1 VTTAARTTELEHEL
15 EAYRREL
22 TGYCYRMLGSAFDAE
37 DAVQETMVRAWRGLD
52 RFEGRA
58 ALKSWLYRIATNVC
72 LDMLGG
78 KERRIRPLELGAPG
92 GLDSPLTTRGE
103 ASWLEPLPD
112 AQALP
117 ADGDPAELTEQRDT
131 LRLAFVAALQH
142 LPAQQRAVLILRE
155 VLRWRANE
163 VAELLDTSVASVNS
177 ALQRAR
183 ASLDA
188 TELTPSEPLKP
199 LDDEQ
204 SALLKRYVE
213 AFEGYD
219 MDALTALLH
228 EDAKQSMPP
237 YELWLLGREDILR
250 WWTGPGAGCR
260 GSKLIPTVANGL
272 PAFGQYRP
280 SGPGGSF
287 EPWALQVLELS
298 DGQIVGFTAFL
309 DTERLFPLFGLPP
322 VPPE

>member
-1 VTTAARTTELEHEL
+1 VTTAAQSPELEREL
-15 EAYRREL
+15 ESHRRAL

-72 LDMLGG
+72 LDMLNG
-78 KERRIRPLELGAPG
+78 KERRIRPLELGDPG

-103 ASWLEPLPD
+103 ASWLEPVPVD
-112 AQALP
+112 P
-117 ADGDPAELTEQRDT
+117 ADVAEDRET
-131 LRLAFVAALQH
+131 LKLAFVAALQH
-142 LPAQQRAVLILRE
+142 LPPQQRAVLILRE
-155 VLRWRANE
+155 ALRWRANE
-163 VAELLDTSVASVNS
+163 VAELLETSVASVNS
-177 ALQRAR
+177 SLQRAR

-188 TELTPSEPLKP
+188 SEITPAELLDP
-199 LDDEQ
+199 LDEEQ
-204 SALLKRYVE
+204 QDLLKRYVA
-213 AFEGYD
+213 AFEAYD
-219 MDALTALLH
+219 MDAITTLLH

-237 YELWLLGREDILR
+237 YEMWLLGREDILR
-250 WWTGPGAGCR
+250 WWTGPGIGCK
-260 GSKLIPTVANGL
+260 GSRLLPTVANGL

-322 VPPE
+322 TPPE

>member
-1 VTTAARTTELEHEL
+1 VTTAAQSPELEREL
-15 EAYRREL
+15 ELYRREL
-22 TGYCYRMLGSAFDAE
+22 TRYCYRMLGSAFDAE

-72 LDMLGG
+72 LDMLNG
-78 KERRIRPLELGAPG
+78 KERRIRPLELGDPG

-103 ASWLEPLPD
+103 ASWLEPLP
-112 AQALP
+112 A
-117 ADGDPAELTEQRDT
+117 DPAEVAQERET
-131 LRLAFVAALQH
+131 LKLAFVAALQH

-155 VLRWRANE
+155 ALRWRANE
-163 VAELLDTSVASVNS
+163 VAELLETSVASVNS

-183 ASLDA
+183 ASLEA
-188 TELTPSEPLKP
+188 TDITQADSLDP
-199 LDDEQ
+199 LDEAQ
-204 SALLKRYVE
+204 QELLQRYVA
-213 AFEGYD
+213 AFEAYD
-219 MDALTALLH
+219 MDAIAKLLH

-250 WWTGPGAGCR
+250 WWTGPGIGCK
-260 GSKLIPTVANGL
+260 GSRLIPVVANGL

-309 DTERLFPLFGLPP
+309 DTDRLFPLFGLPP
-322 VPPE
+322 VPPQ